1 MKAILLKKDYNRV
14 KGGFFVTWQDFLQ
27 HKFDPAK
34 IKEKQVRVEVPNS
47 KEKLVLKINTD
58 VLAKLKADDGKLQ
71 KLIKHLLRQHH
82 KQTRSETIVINK
94 RNLRIF
100 L

>member
-1 MKAILLKKDYNRV
+1 MVYNEV

-27 HKFDPAK
+27 HKFDPADLK
-34 IKEKQVRVEVPNS
+34 TKQVTVEVPNT
-47 KEKLVLKINTD
+47 KVKLVLKINTD
-58 VLAKLKADDGKLQ
+58 VLAKLNEDDGKLQ
-71 KLIKHLLRQHH
+71 QLVKHLLRQHH
-82 KQTRSETIVINK
+82 KQTRAETIVINK